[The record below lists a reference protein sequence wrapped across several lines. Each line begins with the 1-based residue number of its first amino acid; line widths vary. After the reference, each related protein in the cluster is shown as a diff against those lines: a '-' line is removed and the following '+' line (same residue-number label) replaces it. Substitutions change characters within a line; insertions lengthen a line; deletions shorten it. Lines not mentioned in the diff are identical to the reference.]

1 MKKDYLLPGIIA
13 LFLAIIFPVYWV
25 LMFNSRLEEVA
36 NWAGLIQPK
45 LDIYSWVFLFIGAI
59 SIYLYAYLKKI
70 LHDQLNFKKVDVLL
84 TLIIINSA
92 IFYSGIFISDVLANL
107 GYALD
112 WTTTGVHIFGVICI
126 VIFGI
131 LDIVIGILLL
141 ANNRDLPSY
150 LVILAVISL
159 LLGLFEVSV
168 IFSIAS
174 IVIYPLYL
182 MFLAVFFLRK
192 PETVEVV

>member
-92 IFYSGIFISDVLANL
+92 IFYSGIF
-107 GYALD
+107 ALD